1 MRIQLNGAWRELA
14 PTTVGAPG
22 PPGAAASADAV
33 GATAGALSAAA
44 PTLAAMLR
52 ICGYGEA
59 IVATAVNGEFVPA
72 RARGEIHLRDGDRVE
87 VLAPMQGG

>member
-1 MRIQLNGAWRELA
+1 MRIQLNGAWRELSGNS
-14 PTTVGAPG
+14 P
-22 PPGAAASADAV
+22 AAA
-33 GATAGALSAAA
+33 L

-52 ICGYGEA
+52 MCGYGEA

-72 RARGEIHLRDGDRVE
+72 RARGEIQLQDGDRVE

>member
-14 PTTVGAPG
+14 AGSSGSMGST
-22 PPGAAASADAV
+22 
-33 GATAGALSAAA
+33 GATAEALPASS
-44 PTLAAMLR
+44 PTLAAALR
-52 ICGYGEA
+52 LCGYGEA